1 MGSLVGECS
10 APPAYWGYW
19 EALCSGLLWVELC
32 PRQIR
37 MVEPEP
43 RGLQKVTLCGNR
55 PYRGE
60 RVTASHTGW
69 ALAPVT
75 GALTGGEV
83 RTETLREDGPLQM
96 GRGAPAS
103 EPPAWSAGPPG

>member
-1 MGSLVGECS
+1 MVEEAKVGSLVGECS

-69 ALAPVT
+69 
-75 GALTGGEV
+75 
-83 RTETLREDGPLQM
+83 GPSPL
-96 GRGAPAS
+96 
-103 EPPAWSAGPPG
+103 